1 MKESKLL
8 EMQNKI
14 ETLGNVMNI
23 LSREV
28 TYVKDLSVGTMR
40 LLKKIPGY
48 KDALEELKDE
58 HAKKQIEN
66 EPIQGKNTV
75 KTV

>member
-14 ETLGNVMNI
+14 ETLGNVVNI

-28 TYVKDLSVGTMR
+28 TYIKDLSVGTMR
-40 LLKKIPGY
+40 LVKKFKGY
-48 KDALEELKDE
+48 KKALQELKDE

-66 EPIQGKNTV
+66 EPIQGKDTI
-75 KTV
+75 

>member
-14 ETLGNVMNI
+14 ETLGKAVNMLARDI
-23 LSREV
+23 
-28 TYVKDLSVGTMR
+28 THIKDLSVGTMS
-40 LLKKIPGY
+40 LIKKFKEY
-48 KDALEELKDE
+48 KGALEELKTE

-66 EPIQGKNTV
+66 EPIQGKNTI
-75 KTV
+75 

>member
-14 ETLGNVMNI
+14 ETLGKAINMLARDI
-23 LSREV
+23 
-28 TYVKDLSVGTMR
+28 THIKDLSVGTMS
-40 LLKKIPGY
+40 LIKKFKEY
-48 KDALEELKDE
+48 KGALEELKTE

-66 EPIQGKNTV
+66 EPIQGKDTI
-75 KTV
+75 

>member
-14 ETLGNVMNI
+14 ETLGNVANI
-23 LSREV
+23 LSKEV

-40 LLKKIPGY
+40 LLKKFKGY
-48 KDALEELKDE
+48 KDALQELKDE

-66 EPIQGKNTV
+66 EPIQGKDTI
-75 KTV
+75 

>member
-14 ETLGNVMNI
+14 ETLGNVLNI
-23 LSREV
+23 LSKEV
-28 TYVKDLSVGTMR
+28 SYIKDLSVGTMR

-75 KTV
+75 

>member
-14 ETLGNVMNI
+14 ETLGKAVNMLARDI
-23 LSREV
+23 
-28 TYVKDLSVGTMR
+28 THIKDLSVGTMS
-40 LLKKIPGY
+40 LIKKFKEY
-48 KDALEELKDE
+48 KGALEELKTE

-66 EPIQGKNTV
+66 EPIQGKDTV
-75 KTV
+75 

>member
-75 KTV
+75 

>member
-14 ETLGNVMNI
+14 ETLGNVVNI
-23 LSREV
+23 LSREI
-28 TYVKDLSVGTMR
+28 TYAKDLSVGTMR
-40 LLKKIPGY
+40 LLKKFKGY
-48 KDALEELKDE
+48 KKALEELKNE

-66 EPIQGKNTV
+66 EPIQGKDTI
-75 KTV
+75 

>member
-14 ETLGNVMNI
+14 ETLGNVANI
-23 LSREV
+23 LSKEV

-40 LLKKIPGY
+40 LLKKCKGY
-48 KDALEELKDE
+48 KDALQELKDE

-66 EPIQGKNTV
+66 EPIQGKDTI
-75 KTV
+75 

>member
-14 ETLGNVMNI
+14 ETLGNVLNI
-23 LSREV
+23 LSKEV
-28 TYVKDLSVGTMR
+28 SYIKDLSVGTMR

-48 KDALEELKDE
+48 RKALEELKNE
-58 HAKKQIEN
+58 YAKKQIEN
-66 EPIQGKNTV
+66 EPIQGKDTV
-75 KTV
+75 

>member
-14 ETLGNVMNI
+14 ETLGNVVNI

-40 LLKKIPGY
+40 LVKKFKGY
-48 KDALEELKDE
+48 KKALQELKDE

-66 EPIQGKNTV
+66 EPIQGKDTV
-75 KTV
+75 

>member
-14 ETLGNVMNI
+14 ETLGKAVNMLARDI
-23 LSREV
+23 
-28 TYVKDLSVGTMR
+28 THIKDSSVGTMS
-40 LLKKIPGY
+40 LLKKFKEY
-48 KDALEELKDE
+48 KGALEELKTE

-66 EPIQGKNTV
+66 EPIQGKDTI
-75 KTV
+75 

>member
-1 MKESKLL
+1 
-8 EMQNKI
+8 MQNKI
-14 ETLGNVMNI
+14 ETLGNVINI

-48 KDALEELKDE
+48 KDALEELKTE

-75 KTV
+75 

>member
-14 ETLGNVMNI
+14 ETLGNVINI

-48 KDALEELKDE
+48 KDALEELKTE

-75 KTV
+75 

>member
-14 ETLGNVMNI
+14 ETLGKAVNMLARDI
-23 LSREV
+23 
-28 TYVKDLSVGTMR
+28 THIKDLSVGTMS
-40 LLKKIPGY
+40 LLKKFKEY
-48 KDALEELKDE
+48 KGALEELKTE

-66 EPIQGKNTV
+66 EPIQGKDTV
-75 KTV
+75 